1 MATLSPQLQT
11 ALAQFAAQPGMTP
24 AQEVQQRPAA
34 ASNAQLLEQPNQEA
48 SQ

>member
-1 MATLSPQLQT
+1 MANLSPQLQA

-34 ASNAQLLEQPNQEA
+34 ASNAQMLEQLNQGA
-48 SQ
+48 SR